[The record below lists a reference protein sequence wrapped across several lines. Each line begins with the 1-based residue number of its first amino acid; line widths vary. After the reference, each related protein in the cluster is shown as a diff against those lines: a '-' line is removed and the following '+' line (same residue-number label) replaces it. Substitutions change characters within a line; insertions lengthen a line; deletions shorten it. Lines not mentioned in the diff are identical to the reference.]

1 MEDSKI
7 CLIDKISEMVRGGR
21 APETQRLVREALEAS
36 GDAGEI
42 LEKGLLPGFLAISE
56 RF

>member
-36 GDAGEI
+36 GDAG
-42 LEKGLLPGFLAISE
+42 
-56 RF
+56 